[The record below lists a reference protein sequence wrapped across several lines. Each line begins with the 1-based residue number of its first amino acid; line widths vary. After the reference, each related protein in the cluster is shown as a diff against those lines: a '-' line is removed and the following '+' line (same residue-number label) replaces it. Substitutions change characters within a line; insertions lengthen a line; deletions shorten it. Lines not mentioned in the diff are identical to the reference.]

1 MASKS
6 LTEEDEEATTVVI
19 YTDEEINTLNR
30 DVKLSVLSLGHFVS
44 SSFATKEAKGVNYFP
59 PWAYDLEKYVKDERL
74 VNLVKYHY

>member
-44 SSFATKEAKGVNYFP
+44 SRFATKEAKGVNYFP
-59 PWAYDLEKYVKDERL
+59 S
-74 VNLVKYHY
+74 